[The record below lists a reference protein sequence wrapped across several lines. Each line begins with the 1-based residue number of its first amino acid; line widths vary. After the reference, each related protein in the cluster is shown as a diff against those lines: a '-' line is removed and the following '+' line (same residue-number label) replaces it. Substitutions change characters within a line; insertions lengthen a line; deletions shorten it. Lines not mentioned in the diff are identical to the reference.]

1 MTRRTSYERTSERLL
16 ALPCLPD
23 RPFCLFRDGRLLV
36 GSQSKHRYANA
47 RKWRTFWRIKTNRR
61 EDNHG

>member
-1 MTRRTSYERTSERLL
+1 MTKRTSYERTSERLL
-16 ALPCLPD
+16 TLPCLPD
-23 RPFCLFRDGRLLV
+23 RPSCSFEGGRLLV

-61 EDNHG
+61 GMQ